1 MVARQSKVTRQ
12 LPEAATQLLERFSEP
27 VRDVML
33 ALRSRVLKVAPNA
46 REIVADVG
54 YTVALR
60 YGPDDKSKS
69 SFVYIT
75 GFSKHANLGFL
86 NGATLNDPDGIL
98 EGDGA
103 AMRHVKFESIGQ
115 IKRADWLDRYLNAAI
130 SATGFGSNM
139 GDAQTEVR
147 TRARKR

>member
-1 MVARQSKVTRQ
+1 MAARQSKVTRQ

-27 VRDVML
+27 VRNVML

-60 YGPDDKSKS
+60 YGPDDKLKS

-103 AMRHVKFESIGQ
+103 AMRHAKFESIGQ
-115 IKRADWLDRYLNAAI
+115 IKQADWLDRYLKAAI
-130 SATGFGSNM
+130 SATGFGSDM